1 MDANHSR
8 WEEYLLPT
16 GRAVI
21 LLGLQVP
28 GRIARFCLPEATWG
42 LLGQRLP
49 GDAASPRAKEEGGV
63 VHRAKG
69 RLREGTHEDP
79 WREEEAAEASDAS
92 PGTSGRGDQPLC
104 AAGFVL
110 PAPCSLDLRFSFPLH
125 PSLSY
130 FLTYSPHCSRLH
142 CYLCFLKLKHS

>member
-1 MDANHSR
+1 MRIIPGGRNTCFPREGLRSCWGSKSLGA
-8 WEEYLLPT
+8 LPDSASQKPH
-16 GRAVI
+16 GVCW
-21 LLGLQVP
+21 
-28 GRIARFCLPEATWG
+28 ARGCLEMQPHPE
-42 LLGQRLP
+42 
-49 GDAASPRAKEEGGV
+49 PRRREGSCIG
-63 VHRAKG
+63 AKG

-110 PAPCSLDLRFSFPLH
+110 PAPWTSGSLFLSTL
-125 PSLSY
+125 LSY